1 MTWWRAVCLAA
12 CQAFIY
18 TPAIAVT
25 ATRTLAPLLAS
36 NAALPVAPAIPTP
49 AFSAE
54 PRLRQV
60 RLSPDGAQVAYLDG
74 EGASSSLYLLDT
86 RTQTSRRLLASSGQ
100 ATLHWSGDSRT
111 LFLAAR
117 DGVSA
122 IAIASGSASKLAAFD
137 GKLEHRVFPAD
148 PGHVRHLLF
157 DTDDTTSGVYRL
169 ERLDAQGRRELLY
182 QGGKLDAF
190 LLDAA
195 GQLRFAKTV
204 TTDGTPVIARR
215 QGSRWQEVL
224 RCQRLDACVPVASS
238 ADNAR
243 LFMLMAPYGDRSVLA
258 ELQLAQG
265 RRRVTAADPAA
276 LADILRVVAAPDDPA
291 PLFVMLESPMPHHI
305 GLTPT
310 ARQAVADIDRRF
322 PHGGIVIEAG
332 EKGATLL
339 LTETGSRLQHAR
351 YWLYHSGRRTFQSIL
366 QAQRAAARP
375 LPEAQLAQA
384 RAVHYKAADG
394 MLVHGYLT
402 LPPGR
407 AAARVPLLTLVHGGP
422 WQRANAGYV
431 LLVQLLANR
440 GVAVFEPNFRAS
452 AGYGLRYLT
461 AAGSDLG
468 NGRMQADIL
477 DGVRWLLAQGVGDRQ
492 RLAIAGHSFGGYATL
507 LALTHAPDL
516 FQFGMAMMPPPDFAR
531 TLRALAAPPDQAGL
545 PLRLRNLGVDLD
557 DSAAMRALAA
567 AAPVRHVARLNKPL
581 LIMAG
586 GKDNMVDIAAV
597 TDYVASLQLAGKPV
611 SFLLDPE
618 EGHNPRQPLFLQAR
632 LYLLEK
638 LVWQRLGGPA
648 PAAPSAELAGYL
660 RNTLKTAP

>member
-1 MTWWRAVCLAA
+1 MRPLACASVFLAA
-12 CQAFIY
+12 CLALA
-18 TPAIAVT
+18 PAAAVT

-36 NAALPVAPAIPTP
+36 NAALPMAPAIPTP

-74 EGASSSLYLLDT
+74 EGASSSLHLLDT
-86 RTQTSRRLLASSGQ
+86 RTQASRRLLAYSGQ

-122 IAIASGSASKLAAFD
+122 IAIASGTASKLAAFD
-137 GKLEHRVFPAD
+137 GKLIHQVYPAG
-148 PGHVRHLLF
+148 PGHARHLLF
-157 DTDDTTSGVYRL
+157 DTHDTTSGGYRL

-182 QGGKLDAF
+182 QGGKLDGF
-190 LLDAA
+190 LLDAS
-195 GQLRFAKTV
+195 GRLRFASTIAA
-204 TTDGTPVIARR
+204 DGTPVIARR
-215 QGSRWQEVL
+215 QGHAWQEVL
-224 RCQRLDACVPVASS
+224 RCRRIDPCALVASS
-238 ADNAR
+238 ADASR
-243 LFMLMAPYGDRSVLA
+243 LGMVMAADGDRAVLA

-265 RRRVTAADPAA
+265 TRRIVAGDPAA
-276 LADILRVVAAPDDPA
+276 LADVRRVITDPANAA
-291 PLFVMLESPMPHHI
+291 PLFALLESPMPHHI

-322 PHGGIVIEAG
+322 PQGGVMIDPARAG
-332 EKGATLL
+332 NILL

-351 YWLYHSGRRTFQSIL
+351 YWLYHGGRRTFEPIL

-384 RAVHYKAADG
+384 RAVQYKAADG

-422 WQRANAGYV
+422 WQRAGPGYTP
-431 LLVQLLANR
+431 LVQLLANR

-452 AGYGLRYLT
+452 AGYGLRYLK
-461 AAGSDLG
+461 AAGGDLG
-468 NGRMQADIL
+468 NGQVQADIL

-531 TLRALAAPPDQAGL
+531 NLRALAAAPEQAGL
-545 PLRLRNLGVDLD
+545 PLRLRDLGIDLD
-557 DSAAMRALAA
+557 DGAAMRALAA
-567 AAPVRHVARLNKPL
+567 AAPVRHVAQLVKPL

-586 GKDNMVDIAAV
+586 GKDSMVDIAAV
-597 TDYVASLQLAGKPV
+597 TDYVASLQLANKPV
-611 SFLLDPE
+611 SFLLDPD

-632 LYLLEK
+632 LYLLET
-638 LVWQRLGGPA
+638 LVWQHLGGPA

-660 RNTLKTAP
+660 RNTLKAAP